1 MKKMFVMIVA
11 LLVSTIAF
19 AQGTISGSVT
29 DGSTGD
35 PLPGASVLVKGTTNG
50 VTADFD
56 GNFTISANSGRC
68 IGYFLFRVSNFRNCC
83 KKRNVR

>member
-50 VTADFD
+50 VTTDFD
-56 GNFTISANSGRC
+56 GNYSIKVSAGNH
-68 IGYFLFRVSNFRNCC
+68 IVVFRLDVLRIFFYP
-83 KKRNVR
+83 KFHK